1 MENKQNQ
8 INIYIKI
15 GFIIASLF
23 FAMPSI
29 IYLLQKGTVL
39 QFGPYFQFL
48 YELPVSRISQTFL
61 YLVILAIL
69 SILYFV
75 IIKRRENIF
84 QNNKKMF
91 IFIILI
97 AIIFTFVLPFASS
110 DIFYYLGI
118 GRLDSTYHQ
127 NPYYTTIKEFVDQGE
142 NTKYLQT
149 DTVLAQGYINDWS
162 NTTVVY
168 GAVWTLIC
176 KIIATF
182 SFGNINVGVFL
193 FKLVNVI
200 IHIINCILI
209 YKITNKKIFVLL
221 YGLNPLILIEGIA
234 EVHNDIFVVLFIL
247 TAMYFLVKRKN
258 LKVAVVFLALAT
270 AIKYFAIL
278 LLPFMI
284 LYYFRQEKPMQRFIR
299 CIQYGGLFLLVFVIP
314 YLLYIQDMQVFD
326 GLSTQ
331 QGRIAKSFYV
341 IIMQY
346 FQDPAISVDT
356 VKNFLLGIFVIIY
369 FFTCITLLNKKTICL
384 HHEMKKANYFIMA
397 FLFLLIT
404 NFQIWYIMWLFP
416 LLMWQKAEDIK
427 LIVQISLIAEFAN
440 SVFLTYGEDWQ
451 NGTPFAFLMVTGV
464 LVMVLYNTRTK
475 KGGGHCGK
483 ISIS

>member
-8 INIYIKI
+8 INIFIKI

-48 YELPVSRISQTFL
+48 YELPVSRMSQTFL

-149 DTVLAQGYINDWS
+149 DTVLEQGYINDWS
-162 NTTVVY
+162 GTTVVY

-182 SFGNINVGVFL
+182 SFGNINVGLFL

-200 IHIINCILI
+200 IHITNCILI

-234 EVHNDIFVVLFIL
+234 EVHND
-247 TAMYFLVKRKN
+247 

-331 QGRIAKSFYV
+331 QEKIAKSF
-341 IIMQY
+341 
-346 FQDPAISVDT
+346 
-356 VKNFLLGIFVIIY
+356 
-369 FFTCITLLNKKTICL
+369 
-384 HHEMKKANYFIMA
+384 
-397 FLFLLIT
+397 
-404 NFQIWYIMWLFP
+404 
-416 LLMWQKAEDIK
+416 
-427 LIVQISLIAEFAN
+427 
-440 SVFLTYGEDWQ
+440 
-451 NGTPFAFLMVTGV
+451 
-464 LVMVLYNTRTK
+464 
-475 KGGGHCGK
+475 
-483 ISIS
+483 